1 MQLMLVAICR
11 PCFIVKHIVKR
22 TCHRLGADAD
32 RGGPQGQ
39 GQHEQCM
46 SCSILFYPVLLC
58 GFFLSFLCSF
68 SLFFLFLF
76 VSLPVG
82 VDPEQRL
89 FESFAEGPHHR
100 GPQELE
106 HRGGEVT
113 SVTTGTSVVRSTIS
127 TDFGRLRYTSKTE
140 IWQMYGRC
148 MMSMV

>member
-1 MQLMLVAICR
+1 M
-11 PCFIVKHIVKR
+11 R
-22 TCHRLGADAD
+22 TVGVHKA
-32 RGGPQGQ
+32 RGSMSSVCPVL
-39 GQHEQCM
+39 
-46 SCSILFYPVLLC
+46 SCSILFYCVGSFYRFYVLFPC
-58 GFFLSFLCSF
+58 
-68 SLFFLFLF
+68 FFLFLF
-76 VSLPVG
+76 VSLPGG

>member
-1 MQLMLVAICR
+1 MEEHHLGTPTLVMFKTEKC
-11 PCFIVKHIVKR
+11 PKPFIFIA
-22 TCHRLGADAD
+22 T
-32 RGGPQGQ
+32 PYYNIT
-39 GQHEQCM
+39 
-46 SCSILFYPVLLC
+46 CSILFYPVLLC

-76 VSLPVG
+76 VSLPGG

>member
-1 MQLMLVAICR
+1 M
-11 PCFIVKHIVKR
+11 R
-22 TCHRLGADAD
+22 TVGVHKA
-32 RGGPQGQ
+32 RGSMSSVCPVL
-39 GQHEQCM
+39 
-46 SCSILFYPVLLC
+46 SCSIVWVLSIVSM
-58 GFFLSFLCSF
+58 FFF
-68 SLFFLFLF
+68 LFFLFLF
-76 VSLPVG
+76 VSLPGG